1 MCILL
6 TQSRR
11 CGFIHLLG
19 GQGHWKN
26 VEGPLLIGCWTRCNS
41 QRVGGEM
48 CKVVFLVGWQETVV
62 AQVAVV
68 KHVRTITEVH
78 IQVGQI
84 KIAIHC
90 SRIGIAQQTCH
101 TLELVRS
108 IVVTGSKKQ
117 TVFLYVLHITS
128 SAKKKFLKLNF
139 YLKFNFK

>member
-1 MCILL
+1 
-6 TQSRR
+6 
-11 CGFIHLLG
+11 
-19 GQGHWKN
+19 
-26 VEGPLLIGCWTRCNS
+26 
-41 QRVGGEM
+41 M
-48 CKVVFLVGWQETVV
+48 CKVAFLVGWQETVV

-117 TVFLYVLHITS
+117 TVFQYVLHITS
-128 SAKKKFLKLNF
+128 SAKKKFFKI
-139 YLKFNFK
+139 KFLFKI